1 MPAARTRGIFTAMG
15 RIRAVPL
22 VSAILPTYNRA
33 EYVAGAI
40 DTVLDQTHDDIE
52 VVVVND
58 GSTDDTEARLAAYT
72 GDDRVR
78 VRHNGENRG
87 ISASMN
93 RAADLADGEF
103 VCVLNDDD
111 RWHEEKVERQLAAFE
126 QAGDEVGIVYTGG
139 AVKQGEQIVR
149 VHRPERRG
157 DIYPDIIAR
166 FGLHPHSSHM
176 LRAEC
181 FELGGFDP
189 DFPRGVD
196 WDHCIRLAKEYEFE
210 YVDERLVERIFH
222 TDNISQQLT
231 HGVEV
236 NRMIWEKYCDEIRQY
251 PAIERRLR
259 EKQCR
264 AHARVALERGQRR
277 RAVAYA
283 RRAMDYERSAESAFI
298 VLFALLG
305 GRALGVARRA
315 RDTAM
320 NWRASLG
327 E

>member
-1 MPAARTRGIFTAMG
+1 MT
-15 RIRAVPL
+15 L

-33 EYVAGAI
+33 DYVSGAI
-40 DTVLDQTHDDIE
+40 DTVLKQSHDEIE
-52 VVVVND
+52 VVVVDD
-58 GSTDDTEARLAAYT
+58 GSTDDTTERLAAYED
-72 GDDRVR
+72 DDRVR
-78 VRHNGENRG
+78 VRHNEENRG

-93 RAADLADGEF
+93 RAAELADGEF

-111 RWHEEKVERQLAAFE
+111 RWHEEKVEKQLAAFE
-126 QAGDEVGIVYTGG
+126 RANDEVGVVYTGG
-139 AVKQGEQIVR
+139 VVKQGERVVR
-149 VHRPERRG
+149 VYRPERRG
-157 DIYPDIIAR
+157 DIYPDVIAR

-181 FELGGFDP
+181 FELGGFDS

-196 WDHCIRLAKEYEFE
+196 WDHCIRLAQEYEFE

-236 NRMIWEKYCDEIRQY
+236 NRMIWEKYREEIESH
-251 PAIERRLR
+251 PDIERRLR

-277 RAVAYA
+277 RAFAYA
-283 RRAMDYERSAESAFI
+283 RRAMGYERSAESAFI
-298 VLFALLG
+298 MLFALLG
-305 GRALGVARRA
+305 QRALGAARRA
-315 RDTAM
+315 RDAVM
-320 NWRASLG
+320 NWRATGSNTDG
-327 E
+327 

>member
-1 MPAARTRGIFTAMG
+1 M
-15 RIRAVPL
+15 PL

-40 DTVLDQTHDDIE
+40 DTVLEQTHDDIE
-52 VVVVND
+52 VVVVDD
-58 GSTDDTEARLAAYT
+58 GSTDDTKERLAAYAE
-72 GDDRVR
+72 DDRVC
-78 VRHNGENRG
+78 VRHNEHNRG

-93 RAADLADGEF
+93 RAADIADGEF
-103 VCVLNDDD
+103 ICVLNDDD

-126 QAGDEVGIVYTGG
+126 QADDEVGIVYTGG
-139 AVKQGEQIVR
+139 AVKQGERVVR
-149 VHRPERRG
+149 VYRPERRG
-157 DIYPDIIAR
+157 DIYPDVIAR

-196 WDHCIRLAKEYEFE
+196 WDHCIRLAREYEFE

-222 TDNISQQLT
+222 TNNISQELT
-231 HGVEV
+231 HGTEV
-236 NRMIWEKYCDEIRQY
+236 NGMIWKKYHDEIERY
-251 PAIERRLR
+251 PDIERRLR

-264 AHARVALERGQRR
+264 ARARVALERGQRR
-277 RAVAYA
+277 RAFAYA
-283 RRAMDYERSAESAFI
+283 RRAMGYERSAESAFI
-298 VLFALLG
+298 MLFALLG
-305 GRALGVARRA
+305 QRALGVARRA
-315 RDTAM
+315 RDAAM

>member
-1 MPAARTRGIFTAMG
+1 M
-15 RIRAVPL
+15 PL

-40 DTVLDQTHDDIE
+40 DTVLAQTHDDVE
-52 VVVVND
+52 VVVVDD
-58 GSTDDTEARLAAYT
+58 GSTDDTEERLAAYA
-72 GDDRVR
+72 DDGRVR
-78 VRHNGENRG
+78 VRHNEENRG
-87 ISASMN
+87 ISVSMN

-126 QAGDEVGIVYTGG
+126 RAGEEVGIVYTGG
-139 AVKQGEQIVR
+139 VVKQGDRVVR
-149 VHRPERRG
+149 VYRPERRG
-157 DIYPDIIAR
+157 DIYPDVIAR

-181 FELGGFDP
+181 FGLGGFDT

-196 WDHCIRLAKEYEFE
+196 WDHCIRLAREYEFE

-222 TDNISQQLT
+222 TNNISQELT

-236 NRMIWEKYCDEIRQY
+236 NGMIWEKYRDEIERH
-251 PAIERRLR
+251 PDIERRLR

-277 RAVAYA
+277 RAFAYA
-283 RRAMDYERSAESAFI
+283 RRAMGHERSAESAFI
-298 VLFALLG
+298 MLFALLG
-305 GRALGVARRA
+305 RHVLAVARHA
-315 RDTAM
+315 RDAAM

>member
-1 MPAARTRGIFTAMG
+1 MT
-15 RIRAVPL
+15 L

-33 EYVAGAI
+33 DYVSGAI
-40 DTVLDQTHDDIE
+40 ETVLGQSHDEIE
-52 VVVVND
+52 IVVVDD
-58 GSTDDTEARLAAYT
+58 GSTDDTRERLAAYAE
-72 GDDRVR
+72 DDRVR

-103 VCVLNDDD
+103 ICVLNDDD
-111 RWHEEKVERQLAAFE
+111 RWHPEKVEKQLATFE
-126 QAGDEVGIVYTGG
+126 RAGEDVGIVYTGG
-139 AVKQGEQIVR
+139 VVKQGERVVR
-149 VHRPERRG
+149 VYRPERRG
-157 DIYPDIIAR
+157 DIYPEVIAR

-196 WDHCIRLAKEYEFE
+196 WDHCIRLAREYEFE

-222 TDNISQQLT
+222 TNNISQQLT

-236 NRMIWEKYCDEIRQY
+236 NRMIWEKYREEIESH
-251 PAIERRLR
+251 PDIERRLR

-277 RAVAYA
+277 RAFAYA
-283 RRAMDYERSAESAFI
+283 RRAMGYERSAESAFI
-298 VLFALLG
+298 VLFAVLG
-305 GRALGVARRA
+305 QHALGAARRA
-315 RDTAM
+315 RDAVM
-320 NWRASLG
+320 NWRASRD

>member
-1 MPAARTRGIFTAMG
+1 MT
-15 RIRAVPL
+15 L

-33 EYVAGAI
+33 EYVGGAI
-40 DTVLDQTHDDIE
+40 DTALEQTHDEME

-58 GSTDDTEARLAAYT
+58 GSTDGTAERLAAYAD
-72 GDDRVR
+72 DDRVR
-78 VRHNGENRG
+78 VRHNEENRG
-87 ISASMN
+87 ISVSMN

-111 RWHEEKVERQLAAFE
+111 RWHREKVEKQLAVFE
-126 QAGDEVGIVYTGG
+126 EADEEVGIVYTGG
-139 AVKQGEQIVR
+139 VVKQGESVVR
-149 VHRPERRG
+149 VYRPERRG
-157 DIYPDIIAR
+157 DIYPEVIAR
-166 FGLHPHSSHM
+166 FGLHPHSSHIF
-176 LRAEC
+176 RSEC

-196 WDHCIRLAKEYEFE
+196 WDHCIRLAREYEFE

-231 HGVEV
+231 HGIEV
-236 NRMIWEKYCDEIRQY
+236 NQLIWEKYGDEIRKY

-264 AHARVALERGQRR
+264 ARGRVALERGKRR
-277 RAVAYA
+277 RAFGYA
-283 RRAMDYERSAESAFI
+283 RRAIGYEPSAESVFI
-298 VLFALLG
+298 VLFAVLG
-305 GRALGVARRA
+305 RRALATARRA
-315 RDTAM
+315 RDMAM
-320 NWRASLG
+320 NWRASLS

>member
-1 MPAARTRGIFTAMG
+1 MG
-15 RIRAVPL
+15 RIRSMTL

-33 EYVAGAI
+33 DYVSGAI
-40 DTVLDQTHDDIE
+40 DTVLEQSHDEIE
-52 VVVVND
+52 VVVVDD
-58 GSTDDTEARLAAYT
+58 GSTDDTTERLAAYED
-72 GDDRVR
+72 DDRVR
-78 VRHNGENRG
+78 VRHNEENRG

-93 RAADLADGEF
+93 RAAELANGEF

-111 RWHEEKVERQLAAFE
+111 RWHEEKVEKQLAAFE
-126 QAGDEVGIVYTGG
+126 RAGEDVGIVYTGG
-139 AVKQGEQIVR
+139 VVKQGERVVR
-149 VHRPERRG
+149 VYRPERRG
-157 DIYPDIIAR
+157 DIYPDVIAR

-196 WDHCIRLAKEYEFE
+196 WDHCIRLAQEYEFE

-236 NRMIWEKYCDEIRQY
+236 NRMIWEKYHTEIENY
-251 PAIERRLR
+251 PGIERRLR

-277 RAVAYA
+277 RAFAYA
-283 RRAMDYERSAESAFI
+283 RRAMGYDRSAESAFI
-298 VLFALLG
+298 MLFALLG
-305 GRALGVARRA
+305 RRALGAARRV
-315 RDTAM
+315 RDAVM
-320 NWRASLG
+320 NWRATGSNTDG
-327 E
+327 

>member
-1 MPAARTRGIFTAMG
+1 MT
-15 RIRAVPL
+15 L

-33 EYVAGAI
+33 DYVSGAI
-40 DTVLDQTHDDIE
+40 ETVLEQSHDEIE
-52 VVVVND
+52 VVVVDD
-58 GSTDDTEARLAAYT
+58 GSTDDTDERLAAYAE
-72 GDDRVR
+72 DDRVR
-78 VRHNGENRG
+78 VRHNEENRG

-103 VCVLNDDD
+103 ICVLNDDD
-111 RWHEEKVERQLAAFE
+111 RWHEEKVEKQLAAFE
-126 QAGDEVGIVYTGG
+126 RAGEDVGIVYTGG
-139 AVKQGEQIVR
+139 VVKQGERVVR
-149 VHRPERRG
+149 VYRPERRG
-157 DIYPDIIAR
+157 DIYPEVIAR

-196 WDHCIRLAKEYEFE
+196 WDHCIRLAREYEFE

-222 TDNISQQLT
+222 TNNISQQLT

-236 NRMIWEKYCDEIRQY
+236 NRMVWEKYREEIERY
-251 PAIERRLR
+251 PDIERRLR

-277 RAVAYA
+277 RAFAYA
-283 RRAMDYERSAESAFI
+283 RRAMGYERTAESAFI
-298 VLFALLG
+298 VLFAVLG
-305 GRALGVARRA
+305 RRALGAARRA
-315 RDTAM
+315 RDAAM
-320 NWRASLG
+320 NWRASHD

>member
-1 MPAARTRGIFTAMG
+1 MT
-15 RIRAVPL
+15 L

-33 EYVAGAI
+33 DYVSGAI
-40 DTVLDQTHDDIE
+40 DTVLEQSHEEIE
-52 VVVVND
+52 VVVVDD
-58 GSTDDTEARLAAYT
+58 GSTDDTDERLATYAE
-72 GDDRVR
+72 DDRVR
-78 VRHNGENRG
+78 VRHNEENRG

-93 RAADLADGEF
+93 RAAELADGEF

-111 RWHEEKVERQLAAFE
+111 RWHEEKVEKQLAAFE
-126 QAGDEVGIVYTGG
+126 RAGEAVGIVYTGG
-139 AVKQGEQIVR
+139 VVKQGERVVR
-149 VHRPERRG
+149 VYRPERRG
-157 DIYPDIIAR
+157 DIYPDVIAR

-196 WDHCIRLAKEYEFE
+196 WDHCIRLAREYEFE

-222 TDNISQQLT
+222 TNNISQELT
-231 HGVEV
+231 HGIEV
-236 NRMIWEKYCDEIRQY
+236 NRMIWEKYREEIESH
-251 PAIERRLR
+251 PDIERRLR

-277 RAVAYA
+277 RAFHYA
-283 RRAMDYERSAESAFI
+283 RRAMGYERSAESAFI

-305 GRALGVARRA
+305 QRALGAARRA
-315 RDTAM
+315 RDAAM
-320 NWRASLG
+320 NWRASISG
-327 E
+327 